1 MNRKAFTLIELLV
14 VVAIIGILA
23 AVGVVAYNGYTS
35 AAKIK
40 TLQTNHNAVIKYI
53 KAELMKCELGIETE
67 AYVKKMSGKYPYSRK
82 LSEASCSKGFTP
94 VAQNIMSY
102 LHNFEEDFGIKNPL
116 NPSDKEPMNYDGQ
129 CTYKTSGVDS
139 NGNTISTLGRIHFAT
154 VKNDSE
160 IFVCTRYG
168 TGSND
173 VWQVTID
180 NPY

>member
-1 MNRKAFTLIELLV
+1 MKKNAFTLIELLV

-67 AYVKKMSGKYPYSRK
+67 AYKKKKTGNTKYRG
-82 LSEASCSKGFTP
+82 LMEAPCSKGFSP
-94 VAQNIMSY
+94 VANSIMSY
-102 LHNFEEDFGIKNPL
+102 LHNFEEEFGIKNPL
-116 NPSDKEPMNYDGQ
+116 NPSDSAPMNSDQ
-129 CTYKTSGVDS
+129 KCPSIMTGV
-139 NGNTISTLGRIHFAT
+139 NANLGRIHFALDDNET
-154 VKNDSE
+154 E
-160 IFVCTRYG
+160 IWICTRYG
-168 TGSND
+168 TDTND
-173 VWQVTID
+173 VWKATID